1 MSNINYVNSI
11 IHEVND
17 LTDTIYE
24 SLVDDDTKELK
35 GSIQRL
41 IKILKDIDKSHGED
55 KDL

>member
-11 IHEVND
+11 MHEVNE

-24 SLVDDDTKELK
+24 SLVDNDTKELK

-41 IKILKDIDKSHGED
+41 IKILKDIDKSHESE
-55 KDL
+55 